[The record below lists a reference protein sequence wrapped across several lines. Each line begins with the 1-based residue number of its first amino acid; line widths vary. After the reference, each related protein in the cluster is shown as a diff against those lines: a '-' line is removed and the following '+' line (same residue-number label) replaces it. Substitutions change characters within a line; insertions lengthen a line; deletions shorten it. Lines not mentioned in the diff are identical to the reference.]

1 MEFALISAL
10 LLLSAIGVFGQ
21 SGSVSANNC
30 TWYGI
35 PVVWW
40 CPNCADHKDPTAV
53 LNDIA
58 IPYILTQAV
67 AYYPTSCSNP
77 IIATEYWWVIINDT
91 TFSASPEVITFTN
104 PLTDGLVVTRTFPDV
119 TITSLTP
126 GQVLTYVSAQIVEGV
141 LIPDRH
147 CYPRPCWF
155 TQCQWRI
162 HVSPTI
168 T

>member
-21 SGSVSANNC
+21 SSSANNC
-30 TWYGI
+30 SWYGI
-35 PVVWW
+35 AVVW
-40 CPNCADHKDPTAV
+40 CHLNCADNEEPTAV

-58 IPYILTQAV
+58 IPYVLSQVI

-77 IIATEYWWVIINDT
+77 IIATEYWWVIIDDS

-104 PLTDGLVVTRTFPDV
+104 PLTDGLVVTRTFLDV
-119 TITSLTP
+119 TITSLSP
-126 GQVLTYVSAQIVEGV
+126 GQILTYVSTQIVEGI

-147 CYPRPCWF
+147 RNPRPCRF
-155 TQCQWRI
+155 SHCQWRI
-162 HVSPTI
+162 HVLPTI
-168 T
+168 N